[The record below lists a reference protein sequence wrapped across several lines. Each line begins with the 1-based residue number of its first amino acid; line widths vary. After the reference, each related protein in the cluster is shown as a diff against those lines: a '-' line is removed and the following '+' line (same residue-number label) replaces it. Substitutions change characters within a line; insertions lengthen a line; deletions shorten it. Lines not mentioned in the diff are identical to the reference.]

1 MNANQSIS
9 NDQTSKFGLVAENF
23 KKFYWILVLAL
34 FIILLIIISII
45 LFIKHHGERHKKTVQ
60 RQNAIHRKHIDMKG
74 PLDDTLR
81 TNLFQSKTNERMGI
95 VTDLSSDE
103 KKNDLSGFDL
113 INIPLRRLQL

>member
-1 MNANQSIS
+1 
-9 NDQTSKFGLVAENF
+9 
-23 KKFYWILVLAL
+23 
-34 FIILLIIISII
+34 
-45 LFIKHHGERHKKTVQ
+45 
-60 RQNAIHRKHIDMKG
+60 MKG

-95 VTDLSSDE
+95 VTDFSSDE